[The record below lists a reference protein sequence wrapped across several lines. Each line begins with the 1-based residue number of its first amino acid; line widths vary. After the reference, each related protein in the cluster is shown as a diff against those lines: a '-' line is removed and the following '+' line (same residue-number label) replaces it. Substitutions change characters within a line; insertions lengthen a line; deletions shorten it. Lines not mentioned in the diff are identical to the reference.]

1 MERRTFLKSVGSIA
15 ATGLTIQ
22 SLSGREQSLSKQQD
36 EKVAGLPRRTLGRT
50 GEKVSIVGFPGLAL
64 SNYDQ
69 DRCNSGLLDAFERG
83 VNYYDV
89 APAYGRDGDCEKKM
103 GIGLEAVAIDRSRIF
118 LACKT
123 KMRDKEGARFELER
137 SLKRLKT
144 DYFDLYQMHHLRT
157 PEEVKQALGQG
168 GAIET
173 FLKAKEEGKVKYLG
187 FSAHTTK
194 GALEAMK
201 GFRFDTVMFP
211 INFVEFFKMG
221 FGKPVLELAN
231 KQGAAVLAIKPM
243 SKGPW
248 PKGVERTR
256 KWWYRATETQEEV
269 DLAMRFT
276 LSLRPVAAGIP
287 PSFLDLLDK
296 AIEAGRSYRTIRE
309 AETLKLQEMAKNC
322 ESLFRREEERVARGD
337 LSHSPV
343 YPDSPHECC
352 PGAYV

>member
-1 MERRTFLKSVGSIA
+1 MERRTFLKGLSGI
-15 ATGLTIQ
+15 ATGLTVHSIV
-22 SLSGREQSLSKQQD
+22 GCEQSLSKQD
-36 EKVAGLPRRTLGRT
+36 DKVAGLPRRTLGRT

-64 SNYDQ
+64 SQYDQ
-69 DRCNSGLLDAFERG
+69 ERCNAGLLDAFERG

-103 GIGLEAVAIDRSRIF
+103 GIGLEAAAIDRSRIF

-144 DYFDLYQMHHLRT
+144 DYFDLYQMHCLRT
-157 PEEVKQALGQG
+157 PKEVKQALGPG

-173 FLKAKEEGKVKYLG
+173 FLEAKKEGKVRYLG

-194 GALEAMK
+194 GALDAMN

-231 KQGAAVLAIKPM
+231 KQGAAVLAIKPL

-248 PKGVERTR
+248 PDGVERTR
-256 KWWYRATETQEEV
+256 KWWYRATETQDEV

-276 LSLRPVAAGIP
+276 LSQKAVVAGIP

-296 AIEAGRSYRTIRE
+296 AIEAGRSYRPIKE
-309 AETLKLQEMAKNC
+309 AETLILQETADDC
-322 ESLFRREEERVARGD
+322 LSLFRREEEQVARGD
-337 LSHSPV
+337 FSLSPV
-343 YPDSPHECC
+343 YADSPHECC
-352 PGAYV
+352 PGACV

>member
-1 MERRTFLKSVGSIA
+1 MKRRAFLKGVGGI
-15 ATGLTIQ
+15 ATGLTVHSIV
-22 SLSGREQSLSKQQD
+22 GCEQSLSKQQD
-36 EKVAGLPRRTLGRT
+36 DKVAGLPRRTLGRT

-64 SNYDQ
+64 SHYDQ
-69 DRCNSGLLDAFERG
+69 DRCNAGLLDAFERG

-89 APAYGRDGDCEKKM
+89 APAYGKDGDCEKKM
-103 GIGLEAVAIDRSRIF
+103 GIGLEAAAIDRSRIF

-157 PEEVKQALGQG
+157 PEEVKQALGPG

-173 FLKAKEEGKVKYLG
+173 FVEAKKEGKVRHLG

-194 GALEAMK
+194 GALEAMN

-231 KQGAAVLAIKPM
+231 KQGAAVLAIKPL

-248 PKGVERTR
+248 PEGVERTR
-256 KWWYRATETQEEV
+256 KWWYRATETQDEV

-276 LSLRPVAAGIP
+276 LSQKPVVAGIP

-296 AIEAGRSYRTIRE
+296 AIEAGRTYRPIKE
-309 AETLKLQEMAKNC
+309 AETLTLQETADDC
-322 ESLFRREEERVARGD
+322 LSLFRREEERVARGD
-337 LSHSPV
+337 LSLSPV
-343 YPDSPHECC
+343 YADSPHECC

>member
-1 MERRTFLKSVGSIA
+1 MTRTA
-15 ATGLTIQ
+15 ATPDCLM
-22 SLSGREQSLSKQQD
+22 LSS
-36 EKVAGLPRRTLGRT
+36 
-50 GEKVSIVGFPGLAL
+50 
-64 SNYDQ
+64 
-69 DRCNSGLLDAFERG
+69 G

-103 GIGLEAVAIDRSRIF
+103 GIGLEAAAIDRSRIF

-123 KMRDKEGARFELER
+123 KMRDKEGARMELER

-157 PEEVKQALGQG
+157 PEEVKRALGQG

-173 FLKAKEEGKVKYLG
+173 FLEAKEEGKVKYLG

-296 AIEAGRSYRTIRE
+296 AIEAGRSCRTITE
-309 AETLKLQEMAKNC
+309 TETLKLQEMAKNC